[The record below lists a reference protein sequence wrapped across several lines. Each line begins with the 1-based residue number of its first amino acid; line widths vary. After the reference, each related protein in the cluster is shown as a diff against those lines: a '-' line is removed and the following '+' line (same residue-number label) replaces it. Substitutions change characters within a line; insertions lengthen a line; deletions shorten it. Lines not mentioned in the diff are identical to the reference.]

1 MEKAMPK
8 TSVIFSLL
16 FAVSSTAFAETT
28 ATEKMNEK
36 YGEQRP
42 HHFNPISDAYAMVQL
57 HKAVAKKAD
66 FKLEMDAQLT
76 QLRPQHF
83 NPKSD
88 AYLQTH

>member
-1 MEKAMPK
+1 MLK
-8 TSVIFSLL
+8 TGLIFSVLL
-16 FAVSSTAFAETT
+16 ASTATAFAATT
-28 ATEKMNEK
+28 ATEKMDEV

-42 HHFNPISDAYAMVQL
+42 HLFNPISDAYSMVKSHQL
-57 HKAVAKKAD
+57 VAKQQN
-66 FKLEMDAQLT
+66 FKQAMDAQLV